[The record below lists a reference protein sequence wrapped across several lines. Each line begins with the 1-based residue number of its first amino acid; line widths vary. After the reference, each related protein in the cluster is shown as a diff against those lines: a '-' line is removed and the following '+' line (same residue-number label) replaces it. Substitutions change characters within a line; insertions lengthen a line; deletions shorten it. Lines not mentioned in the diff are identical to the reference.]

1 MRVRIRRN
9 TLTIQAEE
17 KKAEEATPKVVRSV
31 ASAPL
36 TGFSPTGRIPR
47 TEPSSSVAVEGEW
60 QPMDWAGLMGN
71 DLSNIEQRVIA
82 DAILRATREEL
93 LRMEARRT
101 YETSTATEMMD
112 RLRTARPMLP
122 PSQVYMDRYYM
133 DRGYRYYEDLERL
146 SAEAVRGDSNAANT
160 EAAEGIRGTG
170 TGGETDQADS

>member
-9 TLTIQAEE
+9 TLTIQTEE

-36 TGFSPTGRIPR
+36 TRFSPTGRMPR
-47 TEPSSSVAVEGEW
+47 TEPSTSAAVEGGW

-71 DLSNIEQRVIA
+71 DLSNVEQRIIA
-82 DAILRATREEL
+82 DAISRATREEL

-101 YETSTATEMMD
+101 NETSTATEVMD
-112 RLRTARPMLP
+112 RLRTARSILP
-122 PSQVYMDRYYM
+122 PAHQFYIDSYSWY
-133 DRGYRYYEDLERL
+133 GEDLERL
-146 SAEAVRGDSNAANT
+146 TEEAVRGGSNAANT
-160 EAAEGIRGTG
+160 ETAEGARGTG